1 MTVYIYKKPRYPR
14 RRRRVYRKKRYAK
27 RRRVPRSI
35 RQNYLTTKQV
45 VTSTLTLPASGV
57 SSDFQSNYMN
67 FALNQIDPGQL
78 TAFRKLFNEF
88 TLKGIKVQF
97 MNTRSN
103 SAIPGNTSVFKISLC
118 PTPDPY
124 ASAAD
129 WVSQSAG
136 PDANAKTRQKY
147 LASFKG
153 QPNPIA
159 TAKLVPRAA
168 TQINNPGAVPAG
180 LVVAKKNLFL
190 SCMNNMGTLHS
201 GLRIACE
208 WQEPHSLIDLQVI
221 TTYII
226 SFRRVV

>member
-1 MTVYIYKKPRYPR
+1 MPYYRRRPYR
-14 RRRRVYRKKRYAK
+14 RRRRRPKKRYAK
-27 RRRVPRSI
+27 RTVPRGVRSNAI
-35 RQNYLTTKQV
+35 TTKQV
-45 VTSTLTLPASGV
+45 VTSTLTLPASVV
-57 SSDFQSNYMN
+57 SSDFQSEYMS
-67 FALNQIDPGQL
+67 FALNQIDSGQL

-97 MNTRSN
+97 MNTVSN
-103 SAIPGNTSVFKISLC
+103 VAAAGSTSVFKISLC

-129 WVSQSAG
+129 WVSQSQG
-136 PDANAKTRQKY
+136 PDANAKSRSRY
-147 LASFKG
+147 LSSFKG

-159 TAKLVPRAA
+159 TAKLIPRTA
-168 TQINNPGAVPAG
+168 QMINNPGAAPAG
-180 LVVAKKNLFL
+180 LVCAKKNLYL

-208 WQEPHSLIDLQVI
+208 WQEPHPLVELQVI

-226 SFRRVV
+226 AFRRVV

>member
-1 MTVYIYKKPRYPR
+1 MTVYIYKKPRYPPR
-14 RRRRVYRKKRYAK
+14 RRRFQRKRRYRK

-45 VTSTLTLPASGV
+45 VTSTLTLPASAV
-57 SSDFQSNYMN
+57 SSDFQSNYHN

-88 TLKGIKVQF
+88 TLKGIKVSF
-97 MNTRSN
+97 MNTVSN
-103 SAIPGNTSVFKISLC
+103 VAAPGSTSVFKMSLC

-124 ASAAD
+124 ASAVD
-129 WVSQSAG
+129 WVSQSQG

-153 QPNPIA
+153 QPNPVMS
-159 TAKLVPRAA
+159 AKLVPRAS

-180 LVVAKKNLFL
+180 LVTAHKNLWL
-190 SCMNNMGTLHS
+190 NCMNNMGTLHS
-201 GLRIACE
+201 GLRIGCE
-208 WQEPHSLIDLQVI
+208 WQEPHPLVELQVI

-226 SFRRVV
+226 AFRRVV